1 MICDDKN
8 IFENQRVTLFSFFSS
23 NYDERK
29 MKSSEHNLY
38 NSVANTTAPPS
49 GRFYEPRPTY
59 RSTEVDDVTIY
70 KLYTIYTLYIIH
82 INYLSG
88 KIPKNQ
94 WTLNKECE

>member
-1 MICDDKN
+1 M
-8 IFENQRVTLFSFFSS
+8 TLFSFFSS

-38 NSVANTTAPPS
+38 NSVMNTTAPAS

-70 KLYTIYTLYIIH
+70 LGHFLVHWRNLWPNGI
-82 INYLSG
+82 
-88 KIPKNQ
+88 
-94 WTLNKECE
+94 